1 MKVTVCWHFAE
12 WNESW
17 HHVLLFPFPTMS
29 WRDSSASLWTDWLAA
44 AITFQSAPPQLTNK
58 QCAPL
63 IDQSPNWPINNV
75 IEPAP
80 THQNLSPQTKN
91 SIDLSK
97 FVLIGFSD
105 LWLTMSDYFWII
117 WLRTGD
123 TSILSQQLRRCI
135 FERSEEIERVNLM
148 ALGSGRI
155 NEASPQLW
163 FSRNVSIGDSP
174 TATTIFCQFP
184 ASRVKPLLK
193 GGLCLIWSLMTSVCA
208 ALDNARIWNHFSR

>member
-1 MKVTVCWHFAE
+1 
-12 WNESW
+12 
-17 HHVLLFPFPTMS
+17 MS
-29 WRDSSASLWTDWLAA
+29 WSNLSASLCGLISWRLQLH
-44 AITFQSAPPQLTNK
+44 FNPPL
-58 QCAPL
+58 
-63 IDQSPNWPINNV
+63 PNWPINNV

-80 THQNLSPQTKN
+80 NHQNLSPQTKN

-97 FVLIGFSD
+97 FVLIGLFRFMID
-105 LWLTMSDYFWII
+105 DYFCII
-117 WLRTGD
+117 WLRTGY

-174 TATTIFCQFP
+174 TATTIFCRFP

-193 GGLCLIWSLMTSVCA
+193 GGICLIWSLMTSVCA
-208 ALDNARIWNHFSR
+208 ALDNARI